1 MELDPS
7 ELGGYE
13 LFRNL
18 GSVVMPRPVGWIS
31 TVDESGEDNLAPY
44 SHFAPVSVIP
54 PVVMFTA
61 APEEDGSMKH
71 TARNAIDTGEFVYN
85 LVTEDLMDRMNETA
99 RKVDESEFDTADV
112 AREPSTTVEPPRV
125 ANSPAC
131 LECTVRESMDVEGT
145 TVVFG
150 DVERFVVDDELVEDD
165 FVDATAFDAVGHV
178 ADELYTRMDL
188 FEKEQPK
195 E

>member
-1 MELDPS
+1 MELDPN

-18 GSVVMPRPVGWIS
+18 GSIVTPRPVGWIS
-31 TVDESGEDNLAPY
+31 TVDESGTDNLAPY

-61 APEEDGSMKH
+61 APNEDGSAKD
-71 TARNAIDTGEFVYN
+71 TAQNALDTGEFVYN
-85 LVTEDLMDRMNETA
+85 LVTGDLMDQMNETA
-99 RKVDESEFDTADV
+99 RKVDGSEFDTADV
-112 AREPSTTVEPPRV
+112 AREPSSTVTPPRV
-125 ANSPAC
+125 ADSPAC
-131 LECTVRESMDVEGT
+131 LECTVREHMDVEGT

-150 DVERFVVDDELVEDD
+150 DVERFVVDDELLVDG
-165 FVDATAFDAVGHV
+165 FVDVPELDAVGHV
-178 ADELYTRMDL
+178 ADELYTRLDL
-188 FEKEQPK
+188 FEKEQP